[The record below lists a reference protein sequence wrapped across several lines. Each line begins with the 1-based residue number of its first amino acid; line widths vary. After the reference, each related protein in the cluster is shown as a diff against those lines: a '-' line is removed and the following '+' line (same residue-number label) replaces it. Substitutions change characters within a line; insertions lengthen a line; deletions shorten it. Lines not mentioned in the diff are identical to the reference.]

1 MNKKNTIILIS
12 IAITLII
19 IVGAICLRMTLTKQK
34 PEPEPAPIVQTQNFD
49 ETIIKKT
56 HETMN
61 SNNYMISPMSIA
73 YALTMTKE
81 GASSTTRDEL
91 QRLVGNYDIKN
102 INIQNR
108 IGIANALFISDRY
121 TQFLNEDYKNT
132 LLNKYNSEI
141 LVDSFQTPDVINN
154 WVKEKTYNMI
164 PKAMEQISPDFVL
177 GITNAIAIDVE
188 WEEDFPCEHTRPQEF
203 TTESGHKFDVEM
215 MYAES
220 GFSYISDDSVRGI
233 VKDYK
238 MYDRTTGEELTSPN
252 NNSIQLE
259 YIALLPENIDEYIK
273 NFKMEDL
280 KQMLA
285 NKKEND
291 EKTQFIATLPRYTYD
306 FTYTNLDSNLKN
318 LGLNQMY
325 DPNNADLSK
334 IISKEYAQ
342 LYVDKVIHKT
352 KIELNETGTKAAAVT
367 IVAVDKNTALPPEK
381 LNIHIDFNRP
391 FVYLIKEKNSD
402 TIWFFGTVYEPL
414 KWTNESFGCLYK
426 EN

>member
-121 TQFLNEDYKNT
+121 TQFLNKDYKNT

-252 NNSIQLE
+252 NN
-259 YIALLPENIDEYIK
+259 NI
-273 NFKMEDL
+273 
-280 KQMLA
+280 
-285 NKKEND
+285 
-291 EKTQFIATLPRYTYD
+291 
-306 FTYTNLDSNLKN
+306 
-318 LGLNQMY
+318 
-325 DPNNADLSK
+325 
-334 IISKEYAQ
+334 
-342 LYVDKVIHKT
+342 
-352 KIELNETGTKAAAVT
+352 
-367 IVAVDKNTALPPEK
+367 
-381 LNIHIDFNRP
+381 
-391 FVYLIKEKNSD
+391 
-402 TIWFFGTVYEPL
+402 
-414 KWTNESFGCLYK
+414 
-426 EN
+426 

>member
-1 MNKKNTIILIS
+1 
-12 IAITLII
+12 
-19 IVGAICLRMTLTKQK
+19 
-34 PEPEPAPIVQTQNFD
+34 
-49 ETIIKKT
+49 
-56 HETMN
+56 
-61 SNNYMISPMSIA
+61 
-73 YALTMTKE
+73 
-81 GASSTTRDEL
+81 
-91 QRLVGNYDIKN
+91 
-102 INIQNR
+102 
-108 IGIANALFISDRY
+108 
-121 TQFLNEDYKNT
+121 
-132 LLNKYNSEI
+132 
-141 LVDSFQTPDVINN
+141 
-154 WVKEKTYNMI
+154 MI

-273 NFKMEDL
+273 NFKIEDL
-280 KQMLA
+280 KQMLT

-306 FTYTNLDSNLKN
+306 FTYTNLDSNLRN

-414 KWTNESFGCLYK
+414 KWTNESFGCLYE